1 MHMIL
6 FLEGAPPASVMK
18 DCLQSEPF
26 RKKVA
31 NFIATNITA
40 DVGLDTQALMKVQ
53 TKPSISFNRPLSPSD
68 PQYSVKRVEQQK
80 LLTHAL
86 QLHQCAVGR
95 CLIVKGGRQVCKNR
109 APWPLSKDN
118 FIRSDG
124 EWGMVRS
131 VGYVNAFNGT
141 IQETHLCNNDIKL
154 ITNGEETKDMTF
166 YFTAYASKKQH
177 KSTNE
182 SAILAKRYAF
192 HNKQEAKNKD
202 YHQVGRR
209 MITRCAAS
217 LSREQ
222 ELSAPEVI
230 SYLMGW
236 GDRYISHHFVPIYL
250 DGLTAALRQTFEALQ
265 AKKWVRVTTRE
276 GTVGAVEA
284 KWDSTAE
291 VDSVRLTSVNGKIS
305 IQNQLQSY
313 AFRGNT
319 LETYNVLSFFTDTY
333 EQSLTRG
340 KGGDVEADENG
351 NNSRASVRHPYRDN
365 FRPKHGRVIR
375 LDRHETVPQFIGRWF
390 PRNDRPEDGLL
401 YRLMMLAVLKPW
413 RKLGDLVEGFRTVDE
428 AWTTFLEKSKG
439 EHNHFI
445 ENVQYFYHCSDQ
457 SSSRREKEYVG
468 YEP

>member
-1 MHMIL
+1 
-6 FLEGAPPASVMK
+6 
-18 DCLQSEPF
+18 
-26 RKKVA
+26 
-31 NFIATNITA
+31 
-40 DVGLDTQALMKVQ
+40 MKVQ

-68 PQYSVKRVEQQK
+68 PLYSEKRAEQQK
-80 LLTHAL
+80 SLARAL

-109 APWPLSKDN
+109 APWPLSKEN

-131 VGYVNAFNGT
+131 VGYLNAFNAT
-141 IQETHLCNNDIKL
+141 IQETQLCNNDIKL

-202 YHQVGRR
+202 YQQVGQW

-250 DGLTAALRQTFEALQ
+250 DGLTAALRQMFE
-265 AKKWVRVTTRE
+265 
-276 GTVGAVEA
+276 
-284 KWDSTAE
+284 S
-291 VDSVRLTSVNGKIS
+291 
-305 IQNQLQSY
+305 LQS
-313 AFRGNT
+313 
-319 LETYNVLSFFTDTY
+319 
-333 EQSLTRG
+333 
-340 KGGDVEADENG
+340 K
-351 NNSRASVRHPYRDN
+351 
-365 FRPKHGRVIR
+365 K
-375 LDRHETVPQFIGRWF
+375 
-390 PRNDRPEDGLL
+390 
-401 YRLMMLAVLKPW
+401 
-413 RKLGDLVEGFRTVDE
+413 
-428 AWTTFLEKSKG
+428 
-439 EHNHFI
+439 
-445 ENVQYFYHCSDQ
+445 
-457 SSSRREKEYVG
+457 
-468 YEP
+468 